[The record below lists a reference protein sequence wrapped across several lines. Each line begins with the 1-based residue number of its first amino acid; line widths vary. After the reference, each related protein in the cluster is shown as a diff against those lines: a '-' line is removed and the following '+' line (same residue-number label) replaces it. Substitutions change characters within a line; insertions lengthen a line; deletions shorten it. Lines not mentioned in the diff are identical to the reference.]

1 MKIYNAMSNWGK
13 ILLFCLLFLIL
24 VVLLNTVSM
33 RRKLKEGYEQ
43 RDEEKK
49 EKGENFILKEGND
62 IYDDFY
68 ISIYDDL
75 FYSTMK
81 DDYEIGQIINK
92 TEPTS
97 ESRILDIGSGTG
109 HHVSKLQEQG
119 YNVIGLD
126 ASEAM
131 VKKAKDTFPSSEFI
145 VGDATG
151 ALNFQFNYFTHI
163 LCMYFTI
170 YHIKNKERFFT
181 NVINW
186 LMPGGYFILHLVDR
200 ENFDPILP
208 AGQGFLIVSPQK
220 YAKERITKTKVHFN
234 DFVYSADFDLNSSK
248 NIAIFNEKFKF
259 TNGSRVRKNQHV
271 LYIETTDD
279 ILTIAQQCGFIID
292 GKIDLLKCGYDSQF
306 LYILRKPT

>member
-33 RRKLKEGYEQ
+33 RRKMKEGYEQ
-43 RDEEKK
+43 RHNGT
-49 EKGENFILKEGND
+49 KGEKFILKEGNY

-75 FYSTMK
+75 FYSSMK

-97 ESRILDIGSGTG
+97 ESRILDIGSGIG
-109 HHVSKLQEQG
+109 HHVSKLEEQG
-119 YNVIGLD
+119 YHAIGLD

-131 VKKAKDTFPSSEFI
+131 VKKAKETFPSSEFI

-151 ALNFQFNYFTHI
+151 ALDFQFNYFTHI

-170 YHIKNKERFFT
+170 YHIKKKELFFT

-220 YAKERITKTKVHFN
+220 YAKERITKTKVHFH
-234 DFVYSADFDLNSSK
+234 DFVYSAEFDLNSSK
-248 NIAIFNEKFKF
+248 NIAIFNEKIKF
-259 TNGSRVRKNQHV
+259 TNGSSVRKNQHI
-271 LYIETTDD
+271 LYIETVDD
-279 ILTIAQQCGFIID
+279 ILTIVQQCGFIID

>member
-43 RDEEKK
+43 RDNE
-49 EKGENFILKEGND
+49 EKGEKFILKEGND

-75 FYSTMK
+75 FYSSMK

-97 ESRILDIGSGTG
+97 ESRILDIGSGIG
-109 HHVSKLQEQG
+109 HHVSKLEEQG
-119 YNVIGLD
+119 YHAIGLD

-131 VKKAKDTFPSSEFI
+131 VKKAKETFPSSEFI

-170 YHIKNKERFFT
+170 YHIKNKEQFFN
-181 NVINW
+181 NVMNW

-200 ENFDPILP
+200 DNFDPILP

-220 YAKERITKTKVHFN
+220 YAKKRITKTKVHFH

-259 TNGSRVRKNQHV
+259 TNGSGVRKNQHI
-271 LYIETTDD
+271 LYIETDDD
-279 ILTIAQQCGFIID
+279 ILSIAQQCGFIID

-306 LYILRKPT
+306 LYILRKPA

>member
-43 RDEEKK
+43 RDEEKG
-49 EKGENFILKEGND
+49 EKGEKFLLKEGND
-62 IYDDFY
+62 IYDEFY

-81 DDYEIGQIINK
+81 DDYEIGEIINK

-97 ESRILDIGSGTG
+97 ESRILDIGSGIG

-131 VKKAKDTFPSSEFI
+131 VKKAKETFPSSEFI

-220 YAKERITKTKVHFN
+220 YAKERITKTKVHFH

-259 TNGSRVRKNQHV
+259 TNGSRVRKNQHI
-271 LYIETTDD
+271 LYIEPLDD

>member
-43 RDEEKK
+43 RDNE
-49 EKGENFILKEGND
+49 EKGEKFILKEGND

-68 ISIYDDL
+68 IIIYDDL
-75 FYSTMK
+75 FYSSMK

-97 ESRILDIGSGTG
+97 ESRILDIGSGIG
-109 HHVSKLQEQG
+109 HHVSKLEEQG
-119 YNVIGLD
+119 YHAIGLD

-131 VKKAKDTFPSSEFI
+131 VKKAKETFPSSEFI

-170 YHIKNKERFFT
+170 YHIKNKEQFFN
-181 NVINW
+181 NVMNW

-200 ENFDPILP
+200 DNFDPILP

-220 YAKERITKTKVHFN
+220 YAKKRITKTKVHFH

-259 TNGSRVRKNQHV
+259 TNGSGVRKNQHI
-271 LYIETTDD
+271 LYIETDDD

-306 LYILRKPT
+306 LYILRKPA

>member
-43 RDEEKK
+43 RDNE
-49 EKGENFILKEGND
+49 EKGEKFILKEGND

-75 FYSTMK
+75 FYSSMK

-97 ESRILDIGSGTG
+97 ESRILDIGSGIG
-109 HHVSKLQEQG
+109 HHVSKLEEQG
-119 YNVIGLD
+119 YHAIGLD

-131 VKKAKDTFPSSEFI
+131 VKKAKETFPSSEFI

-170 YHIKNKERFFT
+170 YHIKNKEQFFN
-181 NVINW
+181 NVMNW

-200 ENFDPILP
+200 DNFDPILP

-220 YAKERITKTKVHFN
+220 YAKKRITKTKVHFH

-259 TNGSRVRKNQHV
+259 TNGSGVRKNQHI
-271 LYIETTDD
+271 LYIETADD

-306 LYILRKPT
+306 LYILRKPA

>member
-33 RRKLKEGYEQ
+33 RRKFKEGYEQ
-43 RDEEKK
+43 RDNE
-49 EKGENFILKEGND
+49 EKGEKFILKEGND

-75 FYSTMK
+75 FYSSMK

-97 ESRILDIGSGTG
+97 ESRILDIGSGIG
-109 HHVSKLQEQG
+109 HHVSKLEEQG
-119 YNVIGLD
+119 YHAIGLD
-126 ASEAM
+126 ASESM
-131 VKKAKDTFPSSEFI
+131 VKKAKETFPSSEFI

-200 ENFDPILP
+200 DNFDPILP

-220 YAKERITKTKVHFN
+220 YAKKRITKTKVHFH

-259 TNGSRVRKNQHV
+259 TNGSGVRKNQHI
-271 LYIETTDD
+271 LYIETVDD

-306 LYILRKPT
+306 LYILRKPA